1 MSYLLGKVQLKLKV
15 QKLKVHPSPGKAC
28 LYLVGRLVDGQPPE
42 NEENG
47 KWAIEEES
55 KMQLKDKISQENRE
69 DVELPDVR
77 DIRLFHAVLP
87 LLPHHRHHQPFLRK
101 ILIIVAHFYL

>member
-1 MSYLLGKVQLKLKV
+1 
-15 QKLKVHPSPGKAC
+15 
-28 LYLVGRLVDGQPPE
+28 
-42 NEENG
+42 
-47 KWAIEEES
+47 
-55 KMQLKDKISQENRE
+55 MQLKDKFSQENRE

-77 DIRLFHAVLP
+77 NIRLLHAVLP

>member
-1 MSYLLGKVQLKLKV
+1 M
-15 QKLKVHPSPGKAC
+15 KVHPTPGKAC
-28 LYLVGRLVDGQPPE
+28 SDLVGRLVDGQPPE

-77 DIRLFHAVLP
+77 NIRLLHAVLP
-87 LLPHHRHHQPFLRK
+87 LLPHHRHHQPFLIK
-101 ILIIVAHFYL
+101 ILIIVAHFFL